1 MENSVATLGVQQ
13 HWILMHHLNF
23 FYLLNFRNIL
33 LLKCLGQ
40 GDIFLKRAVKV
51 IAMLILASWEMDSQI
66 SEKENLKKSRSLF
79 GFAFFFSFYLF
90 QIKEKYE

>member
-40 GDIFLKRAVKV
+40 GDIFLKRAV

-66 SEKENLKKSRSLF
+66 SEKENLKKSRSLY

>member
-23 FYLLNFRNIL
+23 FYLLNFHNIL

-40 GDIFLKRAVKV
+40 GDIFLKRAV

>member
-33 LLKCLGQ
+33 LLKCLCQ

-66 SEKENLKKSRSLF
+66 SEKENLKKSRSLLF
-79 GFAFFFSFYLF
+79 VWFCIFFFLF
-90 QIKEKYE
+90 TYSE